1 MKHPIP
7 DAALDDRLA
16 FVGTAG
22 SGKTY
27 LSKGCV
33 ERLLA
38 RKHRVVVIDPLDVWY
53 GLRLNLDGQSEAYPV
68 AILGGRH
75 ADLPLTDHSG
85 ALIGEAVAKST
96 ESCIVSLT
104 GLKSSS
110 ARQRF
115 MLAFLEALYERT
127 DPDARDPY
135 HVVFDEADLWAP
147 QKPMGQEAML
157 CHWMEEI
164 VRRGRVKGFIPWF
177 ITQRPAVLNKN
188 VLSQADGLV
197 AMKLTASQD
206 RNAIRSWVQ
215 STADEGQWND
225 IDKQLPTFERGQ
237 GVLWLPG
244 HGILTT
250 ARFPANGTFDSS
262 RTPKRGEKK
271 LNTSLKPL
279 DLPTLKTKLATIEE
293 ETKANDPKALRE
305 QVAKL
310 TADVQRLEREAAAHD
325 LRPAFD
331 EAAIEQAR
339 ILGFKQG
346 MDNATNQFVPFI
358 REQQRQIAQ
367 RVGELSQD
375 ISDIVAA
382 EPQLLIEES
391 NSFPQSVSSAVM
403 ANTARA
409 PTRSPPPSP
418 ATSGDGTLTNPQRT
432 LLQALAWWRAMGH
445 VEPSRPQVAA
455 IAGWVPSGSNLKD
468 RLSEISKLGLVEYP
482 RQGFVR
488 LTPAGVKAAPSPDMT
503 KTLID
508 SIRGILTGPQLKV
521 LNALLSF
528 ATTVTR
534 EQLARG
540 LGWEPGGSNL
550 KDRLSELSRLEI
562 VHYPQRGSV
571 ALQEWVR
578 G

>member
-7 DAALDDRLA
+7 DSALDDRLA

-22 SGKTY
+22 SGKTF
-27 LSKGCV
+27 LTKGCV

-38 RKHRVVVIDPLDVWY
+38 RKSRVVVIDPLDVWY

-104 GLKSSS
+104 GLKSST

-115 MLAFLEALYERT
+115 MLAFLEALYEHT

-206 RNAIRSWVQ
+206 RNAIRAWVQ

-250 ARFPANGTFDSS
+250 ERFPANRTFDSS

-271 LNTSLKPL
+271 LNTALKPL
-279 DLPTLKTKLATIEE
+279 DLPALKTKLAAVEE
-293 ETKANDPKALRE
+293 ETKANDPKELRA

-310 TADVQRLEREAAAHD
+310 TAEKQQLEREAAAHD

-339 ILGFKQG
+339 KLGFKEG
-346 MDNATNQFVPFI
+346 MDSATDQFMPFI
-358 REQQRQIAQ
+358 REQQRRIAQ

-375 ISDIVAA
+375 IADIVGE
-382 EPQLLIEES
+382 EPHLVIEER
-391 NSFPQSVSSAVM
+391 NSPSASVSSAVR
-403 ANTARA
+403 ANTAGA
-409 PTRSPPPSP
+409 PKRSAPSP
-418 ATSGDGTLTNPQRT
+418 ATSGDGSLTNPQRQ
-432 LLQALAWWRAMGH
+432 LLQALAWWRQMGH
-445 VEPSRPQVAA
+445 DRPTRTQVAA
-455 IAGWVPSGSNLKD
+455 MSGWKPKGSNLRN
-468 RLSEISKLGLVEYP
+468 RLTELSSLGLIVYP
-482 RQGFVR
+482 QPGTVA
-488 LTPAGVKAAPSPDMT
+488 LTASGIRAAPKPDT
-503 KTLID
+503 DTTLID
-508 SIRGILTGPQLKV
+508 SIRAVLTNPQLQ
-521 LNALLSF
+521 LFEALLEIGCEVDRSK
-528 ATTVTR
+528 
-534 EQLARG
+534 LAARV
-540 LGWEPGGSNL
+540 GWEPGGSNL
-550 KDRLSELSRLEI
+550 RNRLTELSQIELIE
-562 VHYPQRGSV
+562 YPQRGSV
-571 ALQEWVR
+571 MLQGWVLS
-578 G
+578 